1 MPIAEYKNSNYISY
15 LNSDAHNDYLLYNL
29 DVWSSHCCFPISQV
43 FSRALMKKYFRITN
57 KSCLWYKN
65 NKRSKLDTVK
75 CSIEIRR
82 LYICYVNIIG
92 WKVVSY
98 CQYIILCICTCEVV
112 KAKIM
117 AQDFLYYAYDLH
129 QRNDDLQYFSSH
141 HHI

>member
-1 MPIAEYKNSNYISY
+1 MWIQMRTMIIFSTIW
-15 LNSDAHNDYLLYNL
+15 LY
-29 DVWSSHCCFPISQV
+29 DQVIVVYPISQV
-43 FSRALMKKYFRITN
+43 FSSALMKKYFRITN

-117 AQDFLYYAYDLH
+117 AQDFFHPAYDLK
-129 QRNDDLQYFSSH
+129 QKKDYLQYICSH